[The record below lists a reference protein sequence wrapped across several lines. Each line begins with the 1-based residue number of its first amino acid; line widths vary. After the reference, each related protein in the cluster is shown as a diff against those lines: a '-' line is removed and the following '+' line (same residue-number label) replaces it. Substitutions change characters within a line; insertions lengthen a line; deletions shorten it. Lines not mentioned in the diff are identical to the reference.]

1 VRHSAGHEE
10 SRIGDGGT
18 GTSSQWPT
26 CFSADSDAGESWIV
40 NERWLEE
47 AVHCTCLPLP
57 VAATADML
65 RSIGIWAAGRDFIS
79 AALAALAGVP
89 ILAGSR
95 FSSAEAREN
104 SKSFDGILLHTLRG
118 CSENLLQARGYS
130 ENLLQTA

>member
-1 VRHSAGHEE
+1 
-10 SRIGDGGT
+10 
-18 GTSSQWPT
+18 
-26 CFSADSDAGESWIV
+26 
-40 NERWLEE
+40 
-47 AVHCTCLPLP
+47 
-57 VAATADML
+57 ML

>member
-1 VRHSAGHEE
+1 
-10 SRIGDGGT
+10 
-18 GTSSQWPT
+18 
-26 CFSADSDAGESWIV
+26 V

-89 ILAGSR
+89 ILACRGK
-95 FSSAEAREN
+95 AKREFKEFRWN
-104 SKSFDGILLHTLRG
+104 FTTHPQRV
-118 CSENLLQARGYS
+118 Q
-130 ENLLQTA
+130 